1 MTLDY
6 ASCEYYLA
14 AAQLVLAT
22 LGMGVSLKVTDFWQ
36 VLRAPKAIALVLAAQ
51 LFLAPLMVWALASG
65 LSLPPGIVPGM
76 VLMMAMPVGALANIF
91 CYLGRGNM
99 PLAVSATA
107 ISTLG
112 CLITAAA
119 VVRCFGSAHFPV
131 EFSMPVG
138 RVVLEISVCLM
149 LPLAVAMI
157 AGRLAPSWSQRIG
170 KWCMRGALL
179 TLTTL
184 IVGSIASGRL
194 TITAY
199 GWLPPLMLIAL
210 GGVTLLVCY
219 GLGFLLRMSSTDS
232 FTVAVLVTVRNGNL
246 ALLLKASCFPALA
259 GVHDPVADGVLFVIL
274 FYSGVSLAVSAG
286 AAYRKRVLERIRQ
299 RTSPHPP
306 MENVSADA
314 QADGVCTAS
323 SANED

>member
-14 AAQLVLAT
+14 ATQLVLAT
-22 LGMGVSLKVTDFWQ
+22 LGMGVSLKVTDFGQ
-36 VLRAPKAIALVLAAQ
+36 LLRAPKAIALVLAAQ
-51 LFLAPLMVWALASG
+51 LFLAPLMVMALASG

-138 RVVLEISVCLM
+138 RVVLEGARGFHAIGHVQDHRAPRQRVEGLSGEACG
-149 LPLAVAMI
+149 AVARRDDRRY
-157 AGRLAPSWSQRIG
+157 AHTP
-170 KWCMRGALL
+170 
-179 TLTTL
+179 
-184 IVGSIASGRL
+184 RL
-194 TITAY
+194 TAY
-199 GWLPPLMLIAL
+199 
-210 GGVTLLVCY
+210 
-219 GLGFLLRMSSTDS
+219 
-232 FTVAVLVTVRNGNL
+232 
-246 ALLLKASCFPALA
+246 
-259 GVHDPVADGVLFVIL
+259 
-274 FYSGVSLAVSAG
+274 
-286 AAYRKRVLERIRQ
+286 
-299 RTSPHPP
+299 
-306 MENVSADA
+306 
-314 QADGVCTAS
+314 
-323 SANED
+323 